1 MGIAAYVKTLPSMP
15 TKLPNVSF
23 HFLLNIRVSFT
34 LVLSMY
40 NSFGL
45 KNHFVSNNLQQCF
58 KWIKKCFPLLQILE
72 CAGGVFPTLIP
83 TIFVWQISITINLVA
98 VHLTYSFFLLWFRMA
113 LFNATPKPKI
123 VKKKIIMKILASIIN
138 YYRAHKKC
146 GKSLLDGMWSPPS
159 KYKLSIIQSQYQCS
173 DIKKRK
179 IKSFILTLSSNQWI
193 NFWEECWTHIK

>member
-58 KWIKKCFPLLQILE
+58 KWIKKCSPLLQILE
-72 CAGGVFPTLIP
+72 CACGVFPTLIP

-123 VKKKIIMKILASIIN
+123 VKKKNNYENSCIHNKLLSGSQKVWEIFIGRYVESTIKI
-138 YYRAHKKC
+138 
-146 GKSLLDGMWSPPS
+146 
-159 KYKLSIIQSQYQCS
+159 
-173 DIKKRK
+173 
-179 IKSFILTLSSNQWI
+179 
-193 NFWEECWTHIK
+193 